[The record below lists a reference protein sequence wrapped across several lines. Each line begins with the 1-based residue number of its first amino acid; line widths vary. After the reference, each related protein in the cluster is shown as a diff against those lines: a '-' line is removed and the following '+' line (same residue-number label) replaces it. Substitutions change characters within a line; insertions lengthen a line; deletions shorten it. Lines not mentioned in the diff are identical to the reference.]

1 MSAYLVAS
9 RYALL
14 AMAKNR
20 LAAVLLII
28 FIPLWIT
35 VAKILTTSKTFPFR
49 LRATGTWLRAGGD
62 EITMI
67 SGSLNA
73 VSLLVGFLM
82 FSAARRTRA
91 FDRRLTAAGYPRTA
105 LIGAKLTTLTAA
117 SVVVSA
123 YATAWMLLYWTPL
136 QPVLL
141 GVAVLA
147 VCLVYGAMGMC
158 LAVFLRGEVEGLV
171 TIIMTS
177 IIDLAPQNP
186 VASTAADKPLV
197 AFLPSYGSLQTSLAA
212 GFTRSATVSPLL
224 HSAAW
229 LTAMISTALVAFAL
243 HTRVHQPLRLRQD
256 MRRPGEAGGPGA
268 GG

>member
-1 MSAYLVAS
+1 MSAYLVAC

-14 AMAKNR
+14 ALAKNR
-20 LAAVLLII
+20 LAAVLLIA

-35 VAKILTTSKTFPFR
+35 VAKTLTTPRTFPFR

-91 FDRRLTAAGYPRTA
+91 FDRRLTASGYPRAA
-105 LIGAKLTTLTAA
+105 LAGAKLTTLLIA
-117 SVVVSA
+117 SALVST
-123 YATAWMLLYWTPL
+123 YATAWMLLFWSPL
-136 QPVLL
+136 QPFLL
-141 GVAVLA
+141 GIAVLA
-147 VCLVYGAMGMC
+147 ICLVYGAMGMC
-158 LAVFLRGEVEGLV
+158 LALFLRGEVEGLV

-186 VASTAADKPLV
+186 VASTAADRALV
-197 AFLPSYGSLQTSLAA
+197 ALLPGYGSLQTSLAA
-212 GFTRSATVSPLL
+212 GFTRNTTLSPLI
-224 HSAAW
+224 HSAVW
-229 LTAMISTALVAFAL
+229 LTAMTTTALAAFAL
-243 HTRVHQPLRLRQD
+243 RTRNHRPPRR
-256 MRRPGEAGGPGA
+256 RRPPS
-268 GG
+268 

>member
-20 LAAVLLII
+20 LAAVLLIV

-35 VAKILTTSKTFPFR
+35 VAKTLTTPKTFPFR

-91 FDRRLTAAGYPRTA
+91 FDRRLTAAGYPATA
-105 LIGAKLTTLTAA
+105 LMGAKLTTLVVA
-117 SVVVSA
+117 SVLVSA
-123 YATAWMLLYWTPL
+123 YATAWMLLFWTPL
-136 QPVLL
+136 QPALL

-158 LAVFLRGEVEGLV
+158 LALFLRGEVEGLV

-177 IIDLAPQNP
+177 IIDLAPQSP
-186 VASTAADKPLV
+186 VASTTANKPLV
-197 AFLPSYGSLQTSLAA
+197 EFLPSYGSLQTSLAA
-212 GFTRSATVSPLL
+212 GFTRDVILSPLL

-229 LTAMISTALVAFAL
+229 LSVMITTALVAFAI
-243 HTRVHQPLRLRQD
+243 HTRVYQPPPLRD
-256 MRRPGEAGGPGA
+256 DG
-268 GG
+268 

>member
-1 MSAYLVAS
+1 MSAYLVAC

-20 LAAVLLII
+20 LAAVLLVA
-28 FIPLWIT
+28 FIPMWIT
-35 VAKILTTSKTFPFR
+35 VAKTLTTPKTFPFR

-105 LIGAKLTTLTAA
+105 LVGAKLTTLLVA
-117 SVVVSA
+117 SVLVSA
-123 YATAWMLLYWTPL
+123 YATAWMLLFWSPL
-136 QPVLL
+136 QPFLL
-141 GVAVLA
+141 GIAVLA

-158 LAVFLRGEVEGLV
+158 LALFLRGEVEGLV

-186 VASTAADKPLV
+186 VASTTADKALV
-197 AFLPSYGSLQTSLAA
+197 ELLPSYGSLQTSLAA
-212 GFTRSATVSPLL
+212 GFTRDATSSPLL

-229 LTAMISTALVAFAL
+229 LAAMTTTALAAFTL
-243 HTRVHQPLRLRQD
+243 RTRAHQPPTPPPSRA
-256 MRRPGEAGGPGA
+256 AGDERA
-268 GG
+268 R